1 MIMNLLL
8 RAVRRLL
15 TRWEYSV
22 ATRYRRARLI
32 LSCRLY
38 GVELVL
44 GQNVHFHY
52 PVGVWG
58 VGGKLVVE
66 DNVWFGFYGGNRR
79 LGPIYLQL
87 RAPGRGVA
95 DRSGRMAHAC
105 DQIVCFDRIT
115 IGAEAMFGF
124 GCHLID
130 SDVHD
135 FSPEGGKRPG
145 KSAPIKI
152 GERARICPE
161 TTILKGVTVGDYAVV
176 GNKSVVQGSLPA
188 RCVAAGNP
196 ARVFL
201 QVQRP
206 GACFAQ
212 GERRWQDLGERRCNP
227 EGNSLL

>member
-8 RAVRRLL
+8 RLIRRFLE
-15 TRWEYSV
+15 RWEHRV
-22 ATRYRRARLI
+22 ATRWRRARLI
-32 LSCRLY
+32 WSCRLH

-44 GQNVHFHY
+44 GQNVHFHH

-58 VGGKLVVE
+58 AGGKLVIE
-66 DNVWFGFYGGNRR
+66 DGVWFGFHGGNRH

-87 RAPGRGVA
+87 RAPGAELRIGRGVWLMPA
-95 DRSGRMAHAC
+95 

-115 IGAEAMFGF
+115 IGDGAMFGF
-124 GCHLID
+124 GCSVID

-135 FSPEGGKRPG
+135 FSPQGGERPG
-145 KSAPIKI
+145 KSVPVKI
-152 GERARICPE
+152 GQGARICPE

-176 GNKSVVQGSLPA
+176 GNKSVVQASLPA

-201 QVQRP
+201 QYK
-206 GACFAQ
+206 
-212 GERRWQDLGERRCNP
+212 DP
-227 EGNSLL
+227 EPAAPKAPVLAGP